1 MHIWSCQFILYS
13 SHINGF
19 LLLLDKNKKF
29 YKGLIIWPWLTCLN
43 TFLTLNISAP
53 ATLMLFSPSAWEHL
67 LSLKPQRLY
76 TCHHLSPSCS
86 YLFSP
91 PTPFI
96 CLTSSFRPQFRLHSI
111 GDSSISLNLCVL
123 SSPHQVQFL
132 LHKLSSD
139 LSRSVRA
146 CISHLLPLCDILPSP
161 PPTNFMKAGATS
173 LFVHHITHNTRVPGM
188 KGAQQIKNM
197 KADNYFFLNICS
209 LILVNKLFR

>member
-1 MHIWSCQFILYS
+1 MHIWSCQFILFS

-43 TFLTLNISAP
+43 TFLALNISAP

-96 CLTSSFRPQFRLHSI
+96 CLTSSFRRQFCLHSI
-111 GDSSISLNLCVL
+111 GDSSISLNLCAFSHLPTKFNSSYTNFQATCLAL
-123 SSPHQVQFL
+123 SEHVSVIFYL
-132 LHKLSSD
+132 
-139 LSRSVRA
+139 SVRF
-146 CISHLLPLCDILPSP
+146 CLPLHLQ
-161 PPTNFMKAGATS
+161 TS
-173 LFVHHITHNTRVPGM
+173 WKLGLHLFLFITLLIIPE
-188 KGAQQIKNM
+188 
-197 KADNYFFLNICS
+197 FLVWKELNE
-209 LILVNKLFR
+209 

>member
-1 MHIWSCQFILYS
+1 MHSWSCQFILYS

-43 TFLTLNISAP
+43 TFLALNISAP

-96 CLTSSFRPQFRLHSI
+96 CLTSSFRRQFCLHSI
-111 GDSSISLNLCVL
+111 GDSSISLNLCAFSHTPP
-123 SSPHQVQFL
+123 SS
-132 LHKLSSD
+132 
-139 LSRSVRA
+139 
-146 CISHLLPLCDILPSP
+146 I
-161 PPTNFMKAGATS
+161 PPTQTFKRPVSLCQSMYQSSFTS
-173 LFVHHITHNTRVPGM
+173 LWDSVFPSTYKLHESWGYIS
-188 KGAQQIKNM
+188 
-197 KADNYFFLNICS
+197 FCS
-209 LILVNKLFR
+209 SHYS